1 MRSNMHHQP
10 KKSLGQHFLIDKNM
24 IAKIIHSFELLD
36 GDMVLEIG
44 PGEGALTNVL
54 LDMNCQLTSLE
65 LDTALAKKWQEIAK
79 ERVDFTCYE
88 ADATKI
94 DWSSFLPIDKL
105 VGNIPYNVSRPLM
118 YKAFE
123 HRDGIDKLIFM
134 VQKEF
139 AEKLIAQP
147 GDEAYGI
154 LAVLSQSFADVKLL
168 FTIPPSVFYPPP
180 MVISACVKLDFIDI
194 DIDDDMFIHIVQTA
208 FNQRRKTL
216 RNSLKEYY
224 FPELE
229 HLLDWGKRADQLLPE
244 EFLEI
249 AKIIQNKP

>member
-1 MRSNMHHQP
+1 MNQRP

-36 GDMVLEIG
+36 GDKVLEIG

-54 LDMNCQLTSLE
+54 LDMHCHLTSLE
-65 LDTALAKKWQEIAK
+65 LDTVLARKWQEIAND
-79 ERVDFTCYE
+79 RMDFHCVE
-88 ADATKI
+88 ADATQI
-94 DWSSFLPIDKL
+94 DWTPFLPVDKL
-105 VGNIPYNVSRPLM
+105 IGNIPYNVSRSLM
-118 YKAFE
+118 YKAFQ

-147 GDEAYGI
+147 GDDAYGI
-154 LAVLSQSFADVKLL
+154 LSVLSQSFADVTLL
-168 FTIPPSVFYPPP
+168 FTIPPTVFYPPP
-180 MVISACVKLDFIDI
+180 NVMSSCVKLDFIDT

-224 FPELE
+224 LPELE

-244 EFLEI
+244 AFLEI
-249 AKIIQNKP
+249 AKIIENKP